1 MRGVK
6 DTSKYEQR
14 LKFVQEHREAEK
26 QQLDAWKNYNL
37 ERTRLNLDNQTEED
51 YQIIAKALS
60 DWDLK
65 TIKCDEAKLNL
76 NKYKNLNHY
85 GEQNVSI

>member
-26 QQLDAWKNYNL
+26 QQLDAWKNYNW
-37 ERTRLNLDNQTEED
+37 ERTRLNLENSTDED

-65 TIKCDEAKLNL
+65 TIKCDEAKNNL
-76 NKYKNLNHY
+76 NKYKNLDYY
-85 GEQNVSI
+85 GEQNVLI